1 MKSICLYD
9 TTLRDGSQSEDVT
22 FTVEDKIR
30 ISHKLDELGMHYIE
44 GGWPG
49 SNPKDIDYFEKI
61 NNESFRQAKIVAFG
75 STRYPGNKAEDDP
88 NLQQLVKAETQAVT
102 IFGKSWDLHV
112 REALSTNQDENLRMI
127 FESLEF
133 LKKHCSEVLFDAEH
147 FFDGYKCNP
156 EYALKVV
163 KEAESAGADWIVL
176 CDTNGGSLPSEIS
189 SIFTTVK
196 SEVRVKL
203 GIHTHNDSEL
213 AVANALAA
221 IDAGGE
227 QVQGTVNGI
236 GERCGN
242 TNLISIIPNLKIKMG
257 LGCISDEQMQQLK
270 DVSSFVD
277 ELANKAHW
285 NHQPFVGQSAFAHK
299 GGVHVSAIQKNP
311 KTYEH
316 IEPEIVGNHR
326 RILVSDL
333 SGKSNILFKAKEYG
347 IDVNSSDPKIRN
359 ILATLKNSENLGY
372 QYEGAEGS
380 FELLM
385 RDALGEKKIFFEF
398 VGFRVIVEKR
408 REDEEP
414 ISEATV
420 KIRVGDAFEVTAAE
434 GTGPVNALD
443 KAIKKALIKF
453 YPELQEVHLLDYK
466 VRILDEKKGTRANT
480 RVLIES
486 GDKEHK
492 WGTVG
497 VSENII
503 EASWQALLDSIEY
516 KLNTYRKEP

>member
-1 MKSICLYD
+1 L
-9 TTLRDGSQSEDVT
+9 
-22 FTVEDKIR
+22 
-30 ISHKLDELGMHYIE
+30 
-44 GGWPG
+44 
-49 SNPKDIDYFEKI
+49 
-61 NNESFRQAKIVAFG
+61 
-75 STRYPGNKAEDDP
+75 
-88 NLQQLVKAETQAVT
+88 
-102 IFGKSWDLHV
+102 
-112 REALSTNQDENLRMI
+112 
-127 FESLEF
+127 
-133 LKKHCSEVLFDAEH
+133 
-147 FFDGYKCNP
+147 
-156 EYALKVV
+156 
-163 KEAESAGADWIVL
+163 
-176 CDTNGGSLPSEIS
+176 
-189 SIFTTVK
+189 
-196 SEVRVKL
+196 
-203 GIHTHNDSEL
+203 
-213 AVANALAA
+213 
-221 IDAGGE
+221 
-227 QVQGTVNGI
+227 
-236 GERCGN
+236 
-242 TNLISIIPNLKIKMG
+242 
-257 LGCISDEQMQQLK
+257 
-270 DVSSFVD
+270 D

-285 NHQPFVGQSAFAHK
+285 NHQPYFGRSAFAHK

-316 IEPEIVGNHR
+316 IAPEIDGNHR

-497 VSENII
+497 VSENIF